1 MRSSLS
7 RLILAV
13 LVATAVTAT
22 LVIVVVAV
30 TAHPTSAVRGAP
42 PSPEA
47 DAAYVHRLVFDLSL
61 SRFARVADGRG
72 PVWFDWSTDFCSAPL
87 VGSTGRSFDFRL
99 ACLRHDFAYRN
110 TKLLD
115 VRYNCP
121 RRSPGAVCAS
131 ADWRHGRYWNATA
144 RHAID
149 RQFRRDMRAHCR
161 SRSLWDWQPCLAW
174 AETYYRAV
182 RIAGGP

>member
-7 RLILAV
+7 RLLAV
-13 LVATAVTAT
+13 VLAT
-22 LVIVVVAV
+22 VVVLAQF
-30 TAHPTSAVRGAP
+30 ALLPSRASSAAWGAP

-47 DAAYVHRLVFDLSL
+47 DAAYVHRLVFDVSL
-61 SRFARVADGRG
+61 ARFSRVADGRG

-121 RRSPGAVCAS
+121 ARPAGALCAS
-131 ADWRHGRYWNATA
+131 TDWRHGRYWNATA

-149 RQFRRDMRAHCR
+149 RRFRRDMRAHCW

-174 AETYYRAV
+174 SVTFYRAV